1 MITTG
6 PDRAYYLTSFL
17 SVDSETESIMQS
29 IVEKE
34 FAQQTI
40 ISILHR
46 FKFVDR
52 FDRVAVLNLGE
63 LVECDTVEVLLGTD
77 SEFRELYT
85 AY

>member
-1 MITTG
+1 MPIMLF
-6 PDRAYYLTSFL
+6 YLTSVL

-29 IVEKE
+29 VIGKE
-34 FAQQTI
+34 FAQKTI

-52 FDRVAVLNLGE
+52 FDRVAVLKVGK

-77 SEFRELYT
+77 SEFRKLYT
-85 AY
+85 A